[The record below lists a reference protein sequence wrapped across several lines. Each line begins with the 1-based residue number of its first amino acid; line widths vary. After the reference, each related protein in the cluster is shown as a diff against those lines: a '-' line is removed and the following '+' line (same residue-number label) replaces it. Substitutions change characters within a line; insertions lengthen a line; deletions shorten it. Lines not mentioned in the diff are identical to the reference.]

1 MPRKSNPLSKINF
14 KLKHMEMLLIAIVLI
29 IGIIIMIVIDRRHNQ
44 HSNVTQSIL
53 NNGVEES
60 NQDKVLMLFYAEW
73 CGASRQFL
81 PVWDEIVETSNI
93 KTEKINVDKNNELA
107 KEYNIKYL
115 PTLYLVNGNNRI
127 KYEGQRTKN
136 NILEFVSK
144 Q

>member
-1 MPRKSNPLSKINF
+1 MPLKSNPLSKINF

-53 NNGVEES
+53 NNGVEEA